1 MGVYQVSRGW
11 GLSVFT
17 TTPRTFVSIWQFV
30 SFIDDLKDNVLII
43 PFNLISWLTLWFPY
57 PIFKKCMISFE
68 LVCMKIFRSIVIK
81 EYSNAQSVI
90 WMRLRWLDSCT
101 KKIWRKTFLFI
112 NCIDID
118 FSIAFPLIQRLSSKF
133 LTILCLIWKGCRWK
147 WSTGVAQINKEAVE
161 ASRDHQDEFD
171 QN

>member
-1 MGVYQVSRGW
+1 MGVYQVSRGGG

-81 EYSNAQSVI
+81 EYSNAHSVI

-101 KKIWRKTFLFI
+101 RKIWRKTFLFI
-112 NCIDID
+112 TCIDID
-118 FSIAFPLIQRLSSKF
+118 FSICLPPYSTAVIQ
-133 LTILCLIWKGCRWK
+133 ILDDLVLNLER
-147 WSTGVAQINKEAVE
+147 V
-161 ASRDHQDEFD
+161 
-171 QN
+171 

>member
-1 MGVYQVSRGW
+1 MGVYQVSRGG

-17 TTPRTFVSIWQFV
+17 TTQRNFVSIWQFV

-81 EYSNAQSVI
+81 EYSNAHSVI

-101 KKIWRKTFLFI
+101 RKIWRKTYLFI
-112 NCIDID
+112 YCIDID
-118 FSIAFPLIQRLSSKF
+118 FSICLPPYSTAVIQ
-133 LTILCLIWKGCRWK
+133 ILDDLVLNLER
-147 WSTGVAQINKEAVE
+147 V
-161 ASRDHQDEFD
+161 
-171 QN
+171 